1 MKTLRVVALVL
12 YAFIYLPLI
21 VVIGESFN
29 ASPFGLGWSG
39 WTFQWYHSLLH
50 NPNALAAVK
59 VTFFLAICSTAIATF
74 FGSLLGYGLARH
86 GFRGKNLFEKLML
99 IPISVPDI
107 VMAVSLLLFYA
118 LVRSFTG
125 FLHLGFTTMLL
136 AHVTFQ
142 IPFVALIVRAR
153 TRGFDPALEEAAY
166 DLGASPWQRLW
177 HVTLPLMRPGIL
189 AGALLALTLSLDDFV
204 VSFFSSGPGTST
216 VPIYIYGSVKRG
228 VTAEINALASLLIF
242 AAILVTVALQF
253 LRPRQGVRSSD
264 IPERD
269 PPGSVA

>member
-1 MKTLRVVALVL
+1 MKTLRVFAVVL
-12 YAFIYLPLI
+12 YTFIYLPLI
-21 VVIGESFN
+21 VVIAESFN
-29 ASPFGLGWSG
+29 ASPFAAGWAG
-39 WTFQWYHSLLH
+39 WTFHWYRAVLH
-50 NPNALAAVK
+50 NPSALSAVK
-59 VTFFLAICSTAIATF
+59 ITFWLALSSTAIATL
-74 FGSLLGYGLARH
+74 FGTLLGYGLARH
-86 GFRGKNLFEKLML
+86 PFRGQKLFERLML
-99 IPISVPDI
+99 VPISVPDI

-125 FLHLGFTTMLL
+125 FLHLGFATMLL

-153 TRGFDPALEEAAY
+153 TRGFDPIMEEAAY

-177 HVTLPLMRPGIL
+177 HVTFPLMRPGIL

-204 VSFFSSGPGTST
+204 VSFFTSGPGTST

-228 VTAEINALASLLIF
+228 VTAEIHALASLLIF

-253 LRPRQGVRSSD
+253 LPTRQEVRPGDS
-264 IPERD
+264 PER
-269 PPGSVA
+269 